1 MDWKDFRLK
10 RQLRQI
16 VKDAN
21 DDLYLIREA
30 GPHYYSNTEL
40 YALLERLN
48 SEESEALRLNYRLFV
63 LLASLTIW
71 IAGFFLFEAFNVHWG
86 ANICF
91 TLLVAKFLIFSVGIV
106 YIHRRYRHFR
116 FSSRLR
122 MIIQQELE
130 RRRKD
135 ASIS

>member
-1 MDWKDFRLK
+1 MSWKDFRLK
-10 RQLRQI
+10 RQLKQI
-16 VKDAN
+16 VRDAN
-21 DDLYLIREA
+21 DDLYLVREG
-30 GPHYYSNTEL
+30 GPHYYSNSEL

-48 SEESEALRLNYRLFV
+48 AEESEALRLNYRLFV

-71 IAGFFLFEAFNVHWG
+71 IAGFFLFEAFHLQWG
-86 ANICF
+86 ANFCF
-91 TLLVAKFLIFSVGIV
+91 ILLVSKFLLFSVGIV

-122 MIIQQELE
+122 IIIQQELE